1 MLPVSITDSARRLAW
16 VAATLY
22 LGLLPFAHIT
32 AIKESCF
39 VLLLLSTFALQP
51 WAALKTSRVWS
62 VFAIWIVLA
71 LISWQW
77 TISPEITLK
86 SAWRDAAKGILA
98 FGLCYIAAYRGLPPV
113 RFGKALLLACLAF
126 SSLALYDF
134 QIYQT
139 WQGPHSPPRYDVSVS
154 LLAFM
159 ALLFLN
165 FGHARAGTSAGSLR
179 LLTGAALC
187 LALATG
193 ILSASRSF
201 ALALIL
207 GALVMAAVYFR
218 HVSPRQRKII
228 AGALCIGIAA
238 PLVLYSLANTQ
249 RSLGHTQDRQ
259 ILYGTITEHAL
270 KSPWTGKGFGHE
282 TNHAWYAET
291 FKDIP
296 GGENLTQA
304 KHAHNILLSYLEQLG
319 IPGVLLVLAL
329 FYSLVRPCWT
339 AARSASPEMRRLG
352 CAGLLLIL
360 GTLIS
365 NTFNFY
371 FARHHLL
378 LFMGLCGVVHGWISR
393 ASLTAAPP
401 SD

>member
-1 MLPVSITDSARRLAW
+1 MSPVSITASAQRLACIS
-16 VAATLY
+16 ATLY

-32 AIKESCF
+32 AVKESCF
-39 VLLLLSTFALQP
+39 ALLLLSSLMAHP
-51 WAALKTSRVWS
+51 WGALKTTRVWT
-62 VFAIWIVLA
+62 VFAAWLGLA
-71 LISWQW
+71 LLSWQW
-77 TISPEITLK
+77 TIAPDITVK
-86 SAWRDAAKGILA
+86 SVWRDAAKGILA
-98 FGLCYIAAYRGLPPV
+98 FSLCYVAAYRGLSPIY
-113 RFGKALLLACLAF
+113 FGRGLLLASLAF
-126 SSLALYDF
+126 SGIALYDF
-134 QIYQT
+134 QVYQT
-139 WQGPHSPPRYDVSVS
+139 WQGPHSPPRYDVSVT

-159 ALLFLN
+159 AMLFLN
-165 FGHARAGTSAGSLR
+165 FGHAQDTSARPAR
-179 LLTGAALC
+179 LLTG
-187 LALATG
+187 LALGLALITG
-193 ILSASRSF
+193 MLSASRSF
-201 ALALIL
+201 ALALML
-207 GALVMAAVYFR
+207 GALVLAAVYFR
-218 HVSPRQRKII
+218 HVLSRQRKII
-228 AGALCIGIAA
+228 VGVLFIGIAA

-249 RSLGHTQDRQ
+249 RSLAHTQDRE
-259 ILYGTITEHAL
+259 ILYSTITEHAL
-270 KSPWTGKGFGHE
+270 KAPWTGNGFGHE

-296 GGENLTQA
+296 GGEGLTQA

-319 IPGVLLVLAL
+319 IPGVLLILAL

-339 AARSASPEMRRLG
+339 AARAASPEMRRLG

-393 ASLTAAPP
+393 ENLRPTLS